1 MSQAYVEL
9 IGSFYAAFRR
19 RDHQAMAASYAP
31 DAAFHDPVFETL
43 RGWQIAAMWRMLCE
57 RATDLELT
65 TDRITTDGDKG
76 SAHWEARYTFTATGR
91 RVHNLIDASFV
102 FADGKI
108 VRHIDTFDLY
118 RWARQALGLKGR
130 LLGWAP
136 PVQNAIRAQAA
147 RGLEAFVRKNGLGNE
162 GR

>member
-1 MSQAYVEL
+1 
-9 IGSFYAAFRR
+9 
-19 RDHQAMAASYAP
+19 
-31 DAAFHDPVFETL
+31 
-43 RGWQIAAMWRMLCE
+43 
-57 RATDLELT
+57 
-65 TDRITTDGDKG
+65 
-76 SAHWEARYTFTATGR
+76 
-91 RVHNLIDASFV
+91 VHNLIDASFV

-147 RGLEAFVRKNGLGNE
+147 RGLEAFVRKNGLGTE
-162 GR
+162 SH